1 MPKPAF
7 ALALIWM
14 LAGITAEA
22 KDSLPYMPGPVASYS
37 QQFDKE
43 CRSRDLGHVVV
54 NEHYTADNP
63 GPKDVN
69 GDGIPDYVIYKC
81 MFGCSE
87 KPFAFMGT
95 GTPCP
100 WGHLLMSNGDQY
112 TNVFLPGRIH
122 QIQASSPIRILLQR
136 PDELRVPDNYCKD
149 PFPNFNPVHVYE
161 LKKERFQL
169 VGTCPSDGSC
179 DLAMASGL

>member
-1 MPKPAF
+1 MSHLSYLILMIMVLAAAPAHAQDPF
-7 ALALIWM
+7 RKL
-14 LAGITAEA
+14 
-22 KDSLPYMPGPVASYS
+22 PGPIASYAR
-37 QQFDKE
+37 QFDKE
-43 CRSRDLGHVVV
+43 CQARGLGQAVV
-54 NEHYTADNP
+54 NENYRVDNP

-69 GDGIPDYVIYKC
+69 GDGVADYVIYNC
-81 MFGCSE
+81 MLGCSE

-100 WGHLLMSNGDQY
+100 WGNLLMSKGDQY
-112 TNVFLPGRIH
+112 TKVFLPGRIN
-122 QIQASSPIRILLQR
+122 QIQAGPPIRILLQR
-136 PDELRVPDNYCKD
+136 PNELRVPDNYCRD

-179 DLAMASGL
+179 ELAMAPGL